1 MPKKAKS
8 SKRRAFYKSPPPK
21 RAADILSADQKRAS
35 GILPEDP
42 SLQTRSTPQ
51 RASGILPEDPS
62 LKAKSVLPA
71 GRRQHVAD
79 LPHAHPVATSHF
91 TLREDGSI
99 GAPASGTACSKLPP
113 NAVLEA
119 GAPPSTLNP
128 QPSTLPRL
136 IFSSEKIW
144 LYCGNCLE
152 LLDAIAA
159 KYPDGRFDAIFAD
172 PPYFLSNGGI
182 TCHAGKMVKVDKGD
196 WDKSR
201 GPELNHEFNTEWLR
215 RCQRVLKPNG
225 TIWVT
230 GTHHVI
236 FSIGYALQ
244 QLGFKI
250 LNDIA
255 WEKPNPPPNL
265 SCRYF
270 THSTETVLWAA
281 KNEKSKHVFNYQE
294 MRKVTGKQMK
304 TVWRKEEFEGR
315 AVLPRRPDI
324 GDAQQRVP
332 TVEDPQPSTNNP
344 QLSPAWT
351 LSAPSTGEKSFGKH
365 PTQKPVTLVERCLL
379 ASTDEGDLVLD
390 PFLGNGTTAV
400 ASLRLKRGC
409 VGIELDLH
417 HVEIAARRAD
427 REIIEIWLRNFRVR
441 AEISVIGRAE
451 LPLRH
456 DPQLSTLNPQPSE
469 IDLDLF
475 SDSINGSRAMD
486 DKPQVPTERIF
497 HECKF
502 VFLSCAQVER
512 GAVVHTTV
520 DISLQEA
527 WAKTP
532 TGKKR
537 ETTHVVR
544 CETEIFRVKSS

>member
-1 MPKKAKS
+1 
-8 SKRRAFYKSPPPK
+8 
-21 RAADILSADQKRAS
+21 
-35 GILPEDP
+35 
-42 SLQTRSTPQ
+42 
-51 RASGILPEDPS
+51 
-62 LKAKSVLPA
+62 
-71 GRRQHVAD
+71 
-79 LPHAHPVATSHF
+79 
-91 TLREDGSI
+91 LREDGSI
-99 GAPASGTACSKLPP
+99 GTPASGTARSKQTPI
-113 NAVLEA
+113 AVLEA
-119 GAPPSTLNP
+119 GAPIPSTLNP
-128 QPSTLPRL
+128 QPSTQAAPRL
-136 IFSSEKIW
+136 AFSSETPFIR
-144 LYCGNCLE
+144 LYHGNCLE

-196 WDKSR
+196 WDVSR

-281 KNEKSKHVFNYQE
+281 KNEKSKHVFNYSA
-294 MRKVTGKQMK
+294 MKAVTGKQMK
-304 TVWRKEEFEGR
+304 TVWRDIAAGGEEIEDSSWKIGKSPTPNSE
-315 AVLPRRPDI
+315 LPTPKH
-324 GDAQQRVP
+324 
-332 TVEDPQPSTNNP
+332 PSAISHLP
-344 QLSPAWT
+344 SPASPAQETDSTLESIWT
-351 LSAPSTGEKSFGKH
+351 LAAPGNDEKKMGRH
-365 PTQKPVTLVERCLL
+365 PTQKPVALVERCLL
-379 ASTDEGDLVLD
+379 ASTNEGDLVLD

-427 REIIEIWLRNFRVR
+427 REIIEIWLRHFRVR
-441 AEISVIGRAE
+441 MEITVIGRAGSP
-451 LPLRH
+451 LPAAPTYANERRARSDAPYH
-456 DPQLSTLNPQPSE
+456 DFPRPQTPDARPQN
-469 IDLDLF
+469 DLAIF
-475 SDSINGSRAMD
+475 PDSINGSRDMAD
-486 DKPQVPTERIF
+486 VPEIQTERIF
-497 HECKF
+497 HETKF

-520 DISLQEA
+520 DVSLQEA

-544 CETEIFRVKSS
+544 CETEIFRVAARREV

>member
-1 MPKKAKS
+1 VLPHGQ
-8 SKRRAFYKSPPPK
+8 
-21 RAADILSADQKRAS
+21 ADQQVS
-35 GILPEDP
+35 PTNDI
-42 SLQTRSTPQ
+42 
-51 RASGILPEDPS
+51 
-62 LKAKSVLPA
+62 
-71 GRRQHVAD
+71 
-79 LPHAHPVATSHF
+79 PHAHPIAPSHF
-91 TLREDGSI
+91 ELREDGSI
-99 GAPASGTACSKLPP
+99 QSTAPVGRDSVEPKSISRSESQGSRDFRPTIP
-113 NAVLEA
+113 N
-119 GAPPSTLNP
+119 
-128 QPSTLPRL
+128 L
-136 IFSSEKIW
+136 IFSSDNPFIR
-144 LYCGNCLE
+144 LYHGNCLE

-159 KYPDGRFDAIFAD
+159 KYPEGRFDAIFAD

-196 WDKSR
+196 WDVSR

-215 RCQRVLKPNG
+215 RCQKVLKPNG

-304 TVWRKEEFEGR
+304 TVWRKEEFE
-315 AVLPRRPDI
+315 
-324 GDAQQRVP
+324 
-332 TVEDPQPSTNNP
+332 QPSNQATKEENEKLSSFVPSLLNP
-344 QLSPAWT
+344 IWT
-351 LSAPSTGEKSFGKH
+351 MGAPSSGEKVHGKH
-365 PTQKPVTLVERCLL
+365 PTQKPIALVERCLL
-379 ASTDEGDLVLD
+379 ASTNEGDLVLD
-390 PFLGNGTTAV
+390 PFLGGATTAIV
-400 ASLRLKRGC
+400 SLRLKRGC
-409 VGIELDLH
+409 VG
-417 HVEIAARRAD
+417 VEMDIVHLNLARRRVD
-427 REIIEIWLRNFRVR
+427 QEIIEIWLRHFRVR
-441 AEISVIGRAE
+441 IDVSVTGRAE

-456 DPQLSTLNPQPSE
+456 ASRPTPHASPQ
-469 IDLDLF
+469 IDLAIF
-475 SDSINGSRAMD
+475 PDSINGSRRMAG
-486 DKPQVPTERIF
+486 VPEIQTERIF

-520 DISLQEA
+520 DVSLQEA

-544 CETEIFRVKSS
+544 CETEILRVKSNS